1 MSIIELAQVS
11 KRFRL
16 QPDRPRS
23 LQELALGMLGRR
35 AQVGRAQD
43 FWALRDVSFCV
54 SAGETLGLIGSNG
67 SGKSTCLKL
76 LARILEPTSGT
87 IRVEGRVSALLEL
100 GAGFH
105 PELTGRENVFLSGS
119 VLGLKRREMA
129 RRLDDIVA
137 FAELER
143 FIDIPVK
150 FYSSGMYVR
159 LAFALAINVQ
169 PDILLVDEVLAVGDK
184 AFQDKCLERINEL
197 KGSGITIV
205 LVSHDLSMI
214 RNLCSRAIWLDDGL
228 LCESGITHAV
238 AERYLQHVREQEEAA
253 AYQQRDKK
261 RLAEQ
266 CAPETPSAAQEA
278 SAGAVPAESQ
288 ATCEA
293 AVEGDPIARQRGRW
307 GTREVEIV
315 DVLFLDAEGKERLL
329 LATGEAATIVLRYCA
344 RQRIENP
351 VFGVAIHRNDGLHMN
366 GTNTHINQYHIPSIE
381 GEGEVRYA
389 IRALPLLEGT
399 YYLSVAVH
407 DESETRTYDYQNL
420 AHRFSVYADKVVERV
435 GTVYIPAGWQH
446 VSGSA
451 PAREEARP

>member
-1 MSIIELAQVS
+1 MSVIELDRVS

-23 LQELALGMLGRR
+23 LQELALSLFGRR
-35 AQVGRAQD
+35 SPVGRAED

-54 SAGETLGLIGSNG
+54 SAGETVGLIGSNG

-87 IRVEGRVSALLEL
+87 VRVDGRVSALLEL

-129 RRLDDIVA
+129 LRLDDIVA

-184 AFQDKCLERINEL
+184 SFQDKCLERINEL
-197 KGSGITIV
+197 KGSGVTIV
-205 LVSHDLSMI
+205 LVSHDLNMI

-228 LCESGITHAV
+228 LCESGITHTV

-266 CAPETPSAAQEA
+266 GATETVCVEPEPPTDAGQTEPQAACKTTA
-278 SAGAVPAESQ
+278 
-288 ATCEA
+288 
-293 AVEGDPIARQRGRW
+293 EGDPIARQRGRW
-307 GTREVEIV
+307 GTHEVEIV
-315 DVLFLDAEGKERLL
+315 DVRFLDAEGKERLY
-329 LATGEAATIVLRYCA
+329 LATGQAATIALRYRAC
-344 RQRIENP
+344 RRIENP

-366 GTNTHINQYHIPSIE
+366 GTNTHINQYHIPYIE

-389 IRALPLLEGT
+389 IRVLPLLEGT

-407 DESETRTYDYQNL
+407 DVSETHAYDYQNL
-420 AHRFSVYADKVVERV
+420 AHRFNVYADQVVERV
-435 GTVYIPAGWQH
+435 GTVYIPASWHH
-446 VSGSA
+446 VSGSG
-451 PAREEARP
+451 PVEEAQP